1 MKITKLLVLLVIN
14 ACIYEFVCWG
24 LISVTSHKLGD
35 ICFLSERKREREEK
49 RERGEEE
56 RKKEDREKE
65 ESKEKGS

>member
-35 ICFLSERKREREEK
+35 ICFLSERKKEREE